1 MPWPPDLLTEQF
13 TKLMTPNSKDAM
25 RRLEHKAIYNP
36 RIPLMSALRS
46 RPSRTA
52 YVLLCMFV
60 FLSAMHA
67 QRWSGAHTQL
77 ATKIVAL
84 TGPGTMS
91 LELVNKSSLSRSEA
105 DEVRRAILTELAASG
120 AQFVSAERAAAT
132 VKIYLS
138 EDLTN
143 YLWIAE
149 VRQGAGEPAIAM
161 VSLPRP
167 NAPLSE
173 HDAMT
178 TTIHKGLLWSQDTPI
193 LDVAVID
200 GNPPN
205 MLVLDQNNIGVY
217 RLQGVRWQ
225 QEQLLSITHS
235 KPWPRDLR
243 GRLVLRKDHLFYAY
257 LPGVYCKS
265 TTAAPLT
272 ISCYDADDP
281 WPIGTD
287 QAVLSAFF
295 TPARN
300 FFTGATTPALGAQ
313 KTLPSFYSAGYI
325 PREKY
330 TLWVFAAVDGQVHFA
345 DGMRDQV
352 ASKLAWGS
360 DIATVHSN
368 CGSGWQLLAT
378 TTNNGGND
386 TVRAFEFPD
395 REAISASQLADFG
408 GPITALWTETSGTSA
423 IAIVHNSETGK
434 YDAFRLT
441 IDCGR

>member
-1 MPWPPDLLTEQF
+1 MSRTGP
-13 TKLMTPNSKDAM
+13 
-25 RRLEHKAIYNP
+25 KAIYNP
-36 RIPLMSALRS
+36 RIPLMPPLRS
-46 RPSRTA
+46 RLQRMA
-52 YVLLCMFV
+52 YATLCVLV

-67 QRWSGAHTQL
+67 QKWSGAQAQL
-77 ATKIVAL
+77 AAKIITL
-84 TGPGTMS
+84 TGPGTMA
-91 LELVNKSSLSRSEA
+91 LELINKSSLPRNES
-105 DEVRRAILTELAASG
+105 DEIRRGILTELASAG
-120 AQFVSAERAAAT
+120 AQFVAAERAATA

-167 NAPLSE
+167 DAPLSE
-173 HDAMT
+173 HDAIT
-178 TTIHKGLLWSQDTPI
+178 TTIHKGLLWSQDNRI

-200 GNPPN
+200 GNPSN
-205 MLVLDQNNIGVY
+205 MLVLDESNVGVY

-225 QEQLLSITHS
+225 QEQLLPVTHS
-235 KPWPRDLR
+235 KPWPRDVR
-243 GRLVLRKDHLFYAY
+243 GRLVLRKDHLFDVH

-265 TTAAPLT
+265 TAGAPLT
-272 ISCYDADDP
+272 MSCYVSDDP
-281 WPIGTD
+281 WPLGTD

-295 TPARN
+295 APSRN
-300 FFTGATTPALGAQ
+300 FFTGAVAPPLGAQ
-313 KTLPSFYSAGYI
+313 NSVPAFYSAAFV

-330 TLWVFAAVDGQVHFA
+330 TLWLFAAIDGQVHLV

-352 ASKLAWGS
+352 AAKLGWGS
-360 DIATVHSN
+360 DIATVHST
-368 CGSGWQLLAT
+368 CGSGWQVLANT
-378 TTNNGGND
+378 SSNAAID
-386 TVRAFEFPD
+386 TVQAFEFPD
-395 REAISASQLADFG
+395 REAITASQAADFNG
-408 GPITALWTETSGTSA
+408 AMTALWPETSGTSA

>member
-1 MPWPPDLLTEQF
+1 
-13 TKLMTPNSKDAM
+13 M
-25 RRLEHKAIYNP
+25 RRAEHKAIYNS
-36 RIPLMSALRS
+36 RIPLMPALRS

-52 YVLLCMFV
+52 YALLFLFV
-60 FLSAMHA
+60 FLSAMQA
-67 QRWSGAHTQL
+67 QKWGGAHSQL
-77 ATKIVAL
+77 AAKIVAL

-91 LELVNKSSLSRSEA
+91 VELINKSSLSRGES
-105 DEVRRAILTELAASG
+105 DEIRRATLTELAASG

-149 VRQGAGEPAIAM
+149 VRQGPGEPAIAM

-167 NAPLSE
+167 DTPLSE
-173 HDAMT
+173 HDAIT
-178 TTIHKGLLWSQDTPI
+178 TTIHKGLLWSQDIPI

-205 MLVLDQNNIGVY
+205 MLVLDNSNVSVY

-225 QEQLLSITHS
+225 QEQSLPITHS

-243 GRLVLRKDHLFYAY
+243 GRLVLRKNHLFDVY

-265 TTAAPLT
+265 LTATPLA
-272 ISCYDADDP
+272 ISCYDSDDP

-295 TPARN
+295 APARN
-300 FFTGATTPALGAQ
+300 FFTGATTPPLGAQ
-313 KTLPSFYSAGYI
+313 KTLASFYSAAYI

-330 TLWVFAAVDGQVHFA
+330 TLWLFAAVDGQVHFA

-360 DIATVHSN
+360 DLATVHSN
-368 CGSGWQLLAT
+368 CGSGWQVLAT
-378 TTNNGGND
+378 TSSNGAND
-386 TVRAFEFPD
+386 TVQAFEFPD
-395 REAISASQLADFG
+395 REAISASQPADFN
-408 GPITALWTETSGTSA
+408 GPITALWSETSGTSA
-423 IAIVHNSETGK
+423 IAIFHNSETRK